1 MLFINQFKVGTMV
14 AASGAQSGFPKQF
27 RKPFG
32 QFTDWKFLLTVLI
45 VLFLQIMLIVLF
57 KSRVPLQIQPEMISD
72 IQRRYAKTVLERDL
86 SPFPAP
92 PQTEGLDSQP
102 VQLGDVLFAPVQPG
116 GLGQGEAVQPGI
128 AADAGPFS
136 SPEASL
142 PEAGAMASAGR
153 SGGAGRSRTMADVAS
168 EVGNV
173 GFLGLLTSGTGY
185 VPEDYVSDI
194 SSVGESESQRL
205 GEVLASLDAVQVSRG
220 PEGKGWGGSD
230 GKGNTNGPTG
240 NRVVRGQRRAERA
253 MSIDDLLGTLQPAAP
268 IEFENIERTGD
279 FERVASTIDKKPDT
293 PVTEEEKERLRR
305 KPDHVQSV
313 INRHRPAIT
322 DCYKTAL
329 RTFPKL
335 RGKIEVRLAIDP
347 EGRVS
352 WVEMINSTLKNQSLE
367 SCILNRIS
375 QWNDFGFGDPTA
387 PDEVYR
393 QTFTLGY

>member
-1 MLFINQFKVGTMV
+1 MMV
-14 AASGAQSGFPKQF
+14 AASGAQSGFPRQF

-32 QFTDWKFLLTVLI
+32 QFTDWKFLLTVLT
-45 VLFLQIMLIVLF
+45 VLLLQIILIVLF
-57 KSRVPLQIQPEMISD
+57 KSKVPLQIQPEMISD
-72 IQRRYAKTVLERDL
+72 IQRRYAKTVLDRDL
-86 SPFPAP
+86 APFPAP
-92 PQTEGLDSQP
+92 PQSNVIDSQP

-116 GLGQGEAVQPGI
+116 GLEQGEVTQPGFG
-128 AADAGPFS
+128 ADAGPFS

-153 SGGAGRSRTMADVAS
+153 SGGAGRSSTMADVTS
-168 EVGNV
+168 KVGNV

-194 SSVGESESQRL
+194 SSVGETESQRL
-205 GEVLASLDAVQVSRG
+205 GQVLASLDAVQVSRG
-220 PEGKGWGGSD
+220 PEGKGWGGTD

-268 IEFENIERTGD
+268 IEFENVERTGD
-279 FERVASTIDKKPDT
+279 FERVASTLEEKPDI
-293 PVTEEEKERLRR
+293 PLTEEDKERLRR
-305 KPDHVQSV
+305 KPDFVQSV

-322 DCYKTAL
+322 DCYKSAL
-329 RTFPKL
+329 RESPKL
-335 RGKIEVRLAIDP
+335 RGKIEVRMAVDP

-352 WVEMINSTLKNQSLE
+352 WVEMINSTLNNENLE
-367 SCILNRIS
+367 SCIVNRIS

-387 PDEVYR
+387 PDEIYR